1 MFYCMHSKSFSGHY
15 DDAMLVG
22 VNNTGVYI
30 KENCGIIFSMHMVFD
45 ILDMK
50 FLVKFATNRLD
61 PFLVIK

>member
-22 VNNTGVYI
+22 VNNAGVYI
-30 KENCGIIFSMHMVFD
+30 KENCRIIFFNAHVFD
-45 ILDMK
+45 IFDMK

>member
-1 MFYCMHSKSFSGHY
+1 
-15 DDAMLVG
+15 MLEFTFKKIVE
-22 VNNTGVYI
+22 I
-30 KENCGIIFSMHMVFD
+30 FFSMHMVFD